1 MLDRAE
7 RGRGVAVTGVGLIS
21 PLGDRLADFHEAAVA
36 GRSGLKPIELFETAG
51 LPCRHGGEVRPFEPE
66 RYLGERNLR
75 PLDRTSR
82 LLTSAAARALEDAG
96 WSAEAR
102 AGHEIGLVVG
112 TTYCSLHTI
121 AEFDRRALK
130 LGPNYAS
137 PFDFANNVI
146 NAAAGQTAIWHGLLG
161 VNTTLGGGEVAG
173 LQALAYAA
181 DLIRTGAA
189 DVVLAGGVEELCLES
204 ALAYARAGRLCGGAD
219 GERPVPFDRRRN
231 GFAPAEGAGLLVLE
245 AEGVAASRGARILAR
260 IAGYGSAFGAG
271 ADRGGSSLA
280 AALDRA
286 VEAALADAGA
296 EASDL
301 LFVATGA
308 SGSPALDASEAEG
321 LARALASSAGS
332 NGPHGAKG
340 PVALPV
346 TAIKSLLGEALGA
359 SGAFQAASA
368 IASLGDGR
376 LAGIAG
382 LLETDEG
389 FPLAGASA
397 AARAIARRPGG
408 LALATGL
415 SADGMASAVV
425 LARRDQNE
433 SE

>member
-245 AEGVAASRGARILAR
+245 AEEVAASRGARILAR

-286 VEAALADAGA
+286 VE
-296 EASDL
+296 
-301 LFVATGA
+301 
-308 SGSPALDASEAEG
+308 ASEAEG